1 MQIDRHLI
9 LRLENLARLQL
20 SEEERKLMIHDL
32 NEILEMVEKLEELD
46 TEHVEPLIYLS
57 NQSQQLRSDEV
68 KGQVTPEQALKN
80 APATEGPYFKVPKVI
95 KQHK

>member
-1 MQIDRHLI
+1 ML
-9 LRLENLARLQL
+9 
-20 SEEERKLMIHDL
+20 HDL
-32 NEILEMVEKLEELD
+32 NEILEMVEKLNELD
-46 TEHVEPLIYLS
+46 TENVEPLIYLS

-68 KGQVTPEQALKN
+68 KGQVTTEEALKN

>member
-20 SEEERKLMIHDL
+20 SEEERDLMLHDL
-32 NEILEMVEKLEELD
+32 NEILEMVEKLNELD
-46 TEHVEPLIYLS
+46 TENVEPLIYLS

-68 KGQVTPEQALKN
+68 KGQVTTEEALKN
-80 APATEGPYFKVPKVI
+80 AP
-95 KQHK
+95 

>member
-1 MQIDRHLI
+1 MQIDRNLI

-20 SEEERKLMIHDL
+20 SEDERKLMIQDL
-32 NEILEMVEKLEELD
+32 NKILGMVEKLNELD
-46 TEHVEPLIYLS
+46 TGAVEPLIYLS
-57 NQSQQLRSDEV
+57 NQSQQLRCDEV
-68 KGQVTPEQALKN
+68 KGQLTPEAALKN